1 MTVPSKEKDAGMSVF
16 AKAMLFSLGLT
27 LVFTLVAN
35 LLPQVQGEAPV
46 EQKVDL
52 GSLTMDDFVALGENL
67 FMGKGTC
74 TLCHKPPPLGRA
86 PDIQGENLV
95 EVAKERIA
103 DPRYKGKA
111 TTAEEY
117 IHESLVDPSAYVV
130 AGWGKKGSNDS
141 ESPMPHV
148 NKAPIELSDMEINA
162 IIAWLEAKD
171 GNEVTV
177 ELPSAE
183 ESAQVAAAAPTEGA
197 AAAPAATGE
206 EAIRKYGCQACHAL
220 LGTTASLGPP
230 LNDVASRLTA
240 EQIRQSILQ
249 PNAQIADG
257 FTPDVMPKDFA
268 EKMTVKELEMIVNL
282 LAEQKQ

>member
-1 MTVPSKEKDAGMSVF
+1 MTVPPKVETEGMGVF

-35 LLPQVQGEAPV
+35 LLPQVQGEAPIDR
-46 EQKVDL
+46 KVDL
-52 GSLTMDDFVALGENL
+52 GSLTMDDFVALGESL

-95 EVAKERIA
+95 EVARERLS
-103 DPRYKGKA
+103 DPRYKGRA
-111 TTAEEY
+111 TNPAEY
-117 IHESLVDPSAYVV
+117 ILESMVDPSAYVV

-141 ESPMPHV
+141 ESPMPHID
-148 NKAPIELSDMEINA
+148 KAPIELSDMEIDA

-183 ESAQVAAAAPTEGA
+183 ASAQVAAAGPAGA
-197 AAAPAATGE
+197 APAPAATAE
-206 EAIRKYGCQACHAL
+206 EAIGKFGCQACHAL
-220 LGTTASLGPP
+220 LGSTASLGPP
-230 LNDVASRLTA
+230 LDDVGGRLTV
-240 EQIRQSILQ
+240 EQIRQGILQ
-249 PNAQIADG
+249 PNARIAEG
-257 FTPDVMPKDFA
+257 FTADVMPQDFA
-268 EKMTVKELEMIVNL
+268 ERMTVKELEMIVNL
-282 LAEQKQ
+282 LAEQKK